1 MNSFEGKVVAT
12 GNEVV
17 LKRDKYEQLV
27 KEASINNAML
37 LKIKREKKTSKI
49 NIEVSVKKIDSD
61 DKIMDVTG
69 MLVIDTD
76 ASGSKYAETVKDI
89 ISKIN
94 KYAFEISSEYNEKI
108 SSKSKRI
115 NEADMEI
122 QKLNGTIESLSKQK
136 KVFKYTIL
144 ALASINIIQLVLQL
158 KFFIF

>member
-69 MLVIDTD
+69 MLVVDTD
-76 ASGSKYAETVKDI
+76 ASGSKYTETVKDI

-144 ALASINIIQLVLQL
+144 ALASINIIQLILQL

>member
-69 MLVIDTD
+69 MLVVDTD
-76 ASGSKYAETVKDI
+76 ASGSKYTETVKDI

-144 ALASINIIQLVLQL
+144 TLASINIIQLILQL

>member
-1 MNSFEGKVVAT
+1 MNSFEGKIVAT

-69 MLVIDTD
+69 MLVVDTD
-76 ASGSKYAETVKDI
+76 ASGSKYTETVKDI

-122 QKLNGTIESLSKQK
+122 QKLNGTIESLGKQK
-136 KVFKYTIL
+136 KVFKYTIF
-144 ALASINIIQLVLQL
+144 ALASINIIQLILQL